1 MNKHLKKENTLLD
14 STIKNVRLELEAVK
28 EKENENAQYIRS
40 SFMLEL
46 SNIPV
51 QDKNENSV
59 NIACKVAELA
69 KIDNFHRNQIDVAHR
84 TSKNKMAS
92 IIVLFYKKSDRQN
105 FYFQKKKISK
115 VHVKRVSM
123 EEDNDGGI
131 VNGKPDAKS
140 CIYVNESLTKQN
152 RELPRKAREREGERE
167 RAKEKQYLY
176 KGER

>member
-51 QDKNENSV
+51 QDKNELV
-59 NIACKVAELA
+59 R
-69 KIDNFHRNQIDVAHR
+69 IDNFHRNQTDAAHR

-123 EEDNDGGI
+123 EEDI
-131 VNGKPDAKS
+131 
-140 CIYVNESLTKQN
+140 
-152 RELPRKAREREGERE
+152 
-167 RAKEKQYLY
+167 
-176 KGER
+176 